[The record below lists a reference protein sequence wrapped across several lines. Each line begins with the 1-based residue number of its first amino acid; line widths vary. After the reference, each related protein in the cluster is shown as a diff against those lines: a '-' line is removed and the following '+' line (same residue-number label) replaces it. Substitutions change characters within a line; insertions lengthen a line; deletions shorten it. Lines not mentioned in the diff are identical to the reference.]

1 MTILTQAQ
9 TIRDETALGA
19 NTATRV
25 GNCLVDI
32 ANDLTAKGV
41 SIAAAEGD
49 IAALESDVSAAQGDI
64 STLQSDVSALQAAKA
79 VGQIFMVDN
88 STPTVVG
95 NTTRFF
101 KIAGDTTDNN
111 TLNNDFS
118 TPVFNRL
125 TYTGTTTKT
134 FKVDATCAVSC
145 DHGSHIIETGFY
157 NSSLAA
163 VDPDT
168 VGRVMIH
175 AGANKPTQVC
185 CSAVFSLATD
195 DYIEV
200 HLRGVESA
208 ESYVVSNLNL
218 IITEL

>member
-1 MTILTQAQ
+1 MTILSQAQ

-25 GNCLVDI
+25 GTCLVDI
-32 ANDLTAKGV
+32 AD
-41 SIAAAEGD
+41 
-49 IAALESDVSAAQGDI
+49 AL
-64 STLQSDVSALQAAKA
+64 LLLQAPKA
-79 VGQIFMVDN
+79 IGNLFMVDN
-88 STPTVVG
+88 STPTVVS
-95 NTTRFF
+95 NTTGFF
-101 KIAGDTTDNN
+101 KIAGDTTDND
-111 TLNNDFS
+111 TLNTDFS
-118 TPVFNRL
+118 AVGFNRL
-125 TYTGTTTKT
+125 VYTGTATKV
-134 FKVDATCAVSC
+134 FKVSAICTISC
-145 DHGSHIIETGFY
+145 DHGSHVIETGFY
-157 NSSLAA
+157 NSSRAA